1 MSRRPGPRLGP
12 AWRLEEGLRWPLMT
26 VQDPAS
32 ILRLLD
38 AGDLEA
44 ARAAL
49 SRVPRTEEAYVVA
62 RVKLE
67 LYDGTLP
74 PLAAIQQLVALMRK
88 HADFPGAK
96 ELYQEASNLSYQTR
110 QSSPA

>member
-1 MSRRPGPRLGP
+1 
-12 AWRLEEGLRWPLMT
+12 MT
-26 VQDPAS
+26 ASDPAAIS
-32 ILRLLD
+32 RLLD

-44 ARAAL
+44 ARTELAQ
-49 SRVPRTEEAYVVA
+49 VPRSDEAYTVV

-74 PLAAIQQLVALMRK
+74 PLAAIQQLVQLMRK
-88 HADFPGAK
+88 KPDFPGAK

-110 QSSPA
+110 QSSLAHSHPPPPVDGEDDKS

>member
-1 MSRRPGPRLGP
+1 MS
-12 AWRLEEGLRWPLMT
+12 AS
-26 VQDPAS
+26 DPAS
-32 ILRLLD
+32 INRLLD

-44 ARAAL
+44 ARTEL
-49 SRVPRTEEAYVVA
+49 GRVPRTDEAFTVV

-74 PLAAIQQLVALMRK
+74 PLAAVQQLVQLMRK
-88 HADFPGAK
+88 SPDFPGAK

-110 QSSPA
+110 QSSLAHSHPPPPVGEGEGDDK

>member
-1 MSRRPGPRLGP
+1 
-12 AWRLEEGLRWPLMT
+12 MT
-26 VQDPAS
+26 TQDPAS

-44 ARAAL
+44 ARAQL
-49 SRVPRTEEAYVVA
+49 SQVPRTDESFIVA

-74 PLAAIQQLVALMRK
+74 PLAAIAQLVQLMRK
-88 HADFPGAK
+88 KPDFPGAK

-110 QSSPA
+110 QSSPAHSHPPPPATTDEEK

>member
-1 MSRRPGPRLGP
+1 
-12 AWRLEEGLRWPLMT
+12 MT
-26 VQDPAS
+26 AVDPAA
-32 ILRLLD
+32 IHRLLD

-44 ARAAL
+44 ARSEL
-49 SRVPRTEEAYVVA
+49 SQVPRTDETYAVV

-74 PLAAIQQLVALMRK
+74 PLAAIQQLVQLMRK
-88 HADFPGAK
+88 KPDFPGAK

-110 QSSPA
+110 QSSPAHSHPPPPVESDDDK

>member
-1 MSRRPGPRLGP
+1 
-12 AWRLEEGLRWPLMT
+12 MT

-44 ARAAL
+44 ARTEL

-88 HADFPGAK
+88 KPFFRGPK
-96 ELYQEASNLSYQTR
+96 ELYQEPPTLSYQPR
-110 QSSPA
+110 QSSPAHSHPPPPVTSDDEE